1 MERLQLNIR
10 LDGQADL
17 LEAIKEK
24 AKSQGLSVNQF
35 VVDALKL
42 ALGWI
47 QDRTAIVEE
56 TLTDAKLASLI
67 NTMLDE
73 KLTKINERLDYID
86 KLLDKPLDSQSET
99 LDKLLDKSLDS
110 QSETLDEILDKP
122 LDSQSETL
130 DEVLDKPLDSQSN
143 KDHLW
148 VICKVDKLDYDRFS
162 CWTGSFKQGFTTD
175 LSKAQTYQEKSLNRI
190 ANKIANSEHAADTS
204 KESILCKTLWDL
216 KRMTT
221 ATAPQPMPN

>member
-10 LDGQADL
+10 LDGQGDL

-56 TLTDAKLASLI
+56 TLTDGKLTSLI

-99 LDKLLDKSLDS
+99 LD
-110 QSETLDEILDKP
+110 
-122 LDSQSETL
+122 
-130 DEVLDKPLDSQSN
+130 EVLDKPLDSQSN
-143 KDHLW
+143 RDHLW
-148 VICKVDKLDYDRFS
+148 VICKVDKLNRDRFS

-175 LSKAQTYQEKSLNRI
+175 LQKAQTYQEKSLNRI
-190 ANKIANSEHAADTS
+190 ASKIANSEHTADTS
-204 KESILCKTLWDL
+204 KEFISCKTLGDL
-216 KRMTT
+216 KKMTA